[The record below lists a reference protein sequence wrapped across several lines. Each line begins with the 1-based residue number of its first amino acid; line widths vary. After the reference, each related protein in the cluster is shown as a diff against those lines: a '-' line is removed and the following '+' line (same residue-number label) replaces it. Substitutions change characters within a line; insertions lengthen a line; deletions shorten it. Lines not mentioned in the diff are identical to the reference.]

1 VVVEFEVV
9 VAWLT
14 VKIDGLDAS
23 SCCRCQY
30 PQLLKSQT
38 QASASVE
45 FDDSDG
51 DKCAPHRVL
60 NKKLGMV
67 NQLRIFTNGT
77 SSIFPQE
84 EYEEDIALEKVQLRF
99 V

>member
-1 VVVEFEVV
+1 MVEFEVV
-9 VAWLT
+9 VTWLT

-23 SCCRCQY
+23 SCRWHKSS
-30 PQLLKSQT
+30 QLLKSQT
-38 QASASVE
+38 LASASVE

-51 DKCAPHRVL
+51 DKCAPHRVRT
-60 NKKLGMV
+60 KMLGMV
-67 NQLRIFTNGT
+67 NQLRIFTDGT

-84 EYEEDIALEKVQLRF
+84 EYEEDIALEEVQLRF